1 MAGLWTE
8 ANRAKLLKN
17 AKKLEDTVFSDVS
30 VGVDLTKA
38 QREEEKEIKKE
49 ADRRNTQLAEQDKA
63 KNLHWMVVGARG
75 EKRIIKAVPREQP
88 AQRGRPPGRGR
99 GNTTR
104 RGGRGGAT
112 GANITPMGPRQTP
125 SQTAPETETVE
136 GKVSEEEMSETETE
150 PEEHEAVTDRPT
162 TKKDNRL
169 KRDGSGGRACG
180 APPEK
185 R

>member
-1 MAGLWTE
+1 
-8 ANRAKLLKN
+8 
-17 AKKLEDTVFSDVS
+17 VFSDVS
-30 VGVDLTKA
+30 VGIDLTKV
-38 QREEEKEIKKE
+38 QREEEKEMKKG

-63 KNLHWMVVGARG
+63 KNLQWMVVGARG

-99 GNTTR
+99 GSTTR

-125 SQTAPETETVE
+125 SQTAPEKETVE
-136 GKVSEEEMSETETE
+136 GEVSEEEMSAEETETE

-169 KRDGSGGRACG
+169 KRKGSGGRALG